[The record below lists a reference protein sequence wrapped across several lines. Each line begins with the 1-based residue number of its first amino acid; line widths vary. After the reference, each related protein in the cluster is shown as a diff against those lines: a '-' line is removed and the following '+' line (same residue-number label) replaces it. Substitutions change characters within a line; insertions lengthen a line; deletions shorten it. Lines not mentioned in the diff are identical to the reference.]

1 MKRIL
6 IASVALLFGIAGA
19 NANEVTLNDTTV
31 NQGKTAIPM
40 RKSAKS
46 ADINNDGS
54 TTVADLTALINILLE
69 RGGEY
74 IEAVADVNGDE
85 DITSADVIALV
96 KIILGISDN
105 NDPDTPG
112 IGDDPPIDIGDDDL
126 PVDSRSWHDSDI
138 WNE

>member
-54 TTVADLTALINILLE
+54 TTVADLTALINIRL
-69 RGGEY
+69 GQSGEY
-74 IEAVADVNGDE
+74 NETAADVNGDE
-85 DITSADVIALV
+85 DITNADVIALV
-96 KIILGISDN
+96 KIILNISDN
-105 NDPDTPG
+105 DDPDTPG
-112 IGDDPPIDIGDDDL
+112 FGDDPPIDIGDGDIPADA
-126 PVDSRSWHDSDI
+126 RSMQGSDI

>member
-6 IASVALLFGIAGA
+6 IASVALLFGIVGA
-19 NANEVTLNDTTV
+19 NANEMMMNDTTV

-40 RKSAKS
+40 RKSAQS

-69 RGGEY
+69 QGGEY
-74 IEAVADVNGDE
+74 NETAADVNGDE
-85 DITSADVIALV
+85 AITNADVAALV
-96 KIILGISDN
+96 KIILGIN
-105 NDPDTPG
+105 NDPDNPG
-112 IGDDPPIDIGDDDL
+112 FGDDPPIDIGDDDL
-126 PVDSRSWHDSDI
+126 PADARSIQGSDI